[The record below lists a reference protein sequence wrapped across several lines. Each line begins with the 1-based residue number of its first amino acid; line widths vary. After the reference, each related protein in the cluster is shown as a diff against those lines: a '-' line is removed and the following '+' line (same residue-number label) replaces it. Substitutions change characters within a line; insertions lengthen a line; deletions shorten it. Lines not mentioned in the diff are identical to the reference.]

1 MADLDK
7 EQIAVLQTAFD
18 NFAQGTGFIT
28 PEMVGQI
35 LKMMG
40 SNFTEETLSDMIA
53 EVDEDG
59 SGQIEFEEFTILAA
73 NFIIEEDEEE
83 LKKEL
88 KEAFR
93 LYDKE
98 GLGFI
103 RTEQLKEII
112 REIDDKLTEEDL
124 NGIID
129 EVDEDGSGTMDFDEF
144 LAMMAG

>member
-1 MADLDK
+1 MGDLDK
-7 EQIAVLQTAFD
+7 EQIAILQKAFD
-18 NFAQGTGFIT
+18 SFAQGTGFIT
-28 PEMVGQI
+28 PEMVGSI
-35 LKMMG
+35 LRMMG
-40 SNFTEETLSDMIA
+40 TAFTEETLAEMIA

-59 SGQIEFEEFTILAA
+59 SGQIEFEEFTILAS
-73 NFIIEEDEEE
+73 NFIVEEDEEE

-103 RTEQLKEII
+103 RTEQLKEIL
-112 REIDDKLTEEDL
+112 REIDDKLTEEELD
-124 NGIID
+124 GIIE